1 MFAPNHRRPPGAAT
15 YRPLVL
21 GKTKRELC
29 LSIPYA
35 LLGAQEEIP
44 VRRKTQLGMSRWR
57 DSGLGSSGSGV
68 GSEACVVR

>member
-44 VRRKTQLGMSRWR
+44 VRRKTQLGCLV
-57 DSGLGSSGSGV
+57 GETLG
-68 GSEACVVR
+68 